1 MVQAVLDDAFERQV
15 KQRTEKCWLEQLT
28 DAYYM
33 IDDVLDSWNTAK
45 IKSQIQKEAAD
56 SKAPALEKKK
66 KLCSFFSSP
75 SCCFNLCLR
84 HDISHK
90 ITQLNE
96 TLDKILKERVILGI
110 NLNRQRGVDER
121 PPTRSFVD
129 ESDIIGR
136 DKYRDDLVS
145 NLLGNGSQEERNPHV
160 IVGLYLLKENFMW
173 PTFEDET
180 HVLSFLFHVL
190 SFLFVKVT
198 F

>member
-1 MVQAVLDDAFERQV
+1 ML
-15 KQRTEKCWLEQLT
+15 
-28 DAYYM
+28 
-33 IDDVLDSWNTAK
+33 
-45 IKSQIQKEAAD
+45 
-56 SKAPALEKKK
+56 
-66 KLCSFFSSP
+66 
-75 SCCFNLCLR
+75 FNLCLC

-90 ITQLNE
+90 IKQLNE

-110 NLNRQRGVDER
+110 NLNRQRGVDDR
-121 PPTRSFVD
+121 PRTTSFVD

-180 HVLSFLFHVL
+180 HVLSFLYHVL

>member
-1 MVQAVLDDAFERQV
+1 M
-15 KQRTEKCWLEQLT
+15 
-28 DAYYM
+28 
-33 IDDVLDSWNTAK
+33 
-45 IKSQIQKEAAD
+45 
-56 SKAPALEKKK
+56 
-66 KLCSFFSSP
+66 
-75 SCCFNLCLR
+75 
-84 HDISHK
+84 
-90 ITQLNE
+90 
-96 TLDKILKERVILGI
+96 ILGI
-110 NLNRQRGVDER
+110 NLNGQRGVDER